1 VSAHVRNPLRTAR
14 VEIRRLERGDEE
26 VVRALT
32 DRGRYESLSREAAT
46 RLLAEERNVLLVAQV
61 EAEPVGFVLAYELQR
76 RHGPEHSLFV
86 YEIEVDERHGRQG
99 VGRAL
104 MSALFELARARG
116 IGDAFVITDESN
128 AGAMAFYESFGAT
141 RQLQNDVVFDFR
153 L

>member
-1 VSAHVRNPLRTAR
+1 
-14 VEIRRLERGDEE
+14 
-26 VVRALT
+26 
-32 DRGRYESLSREAAT
+32 
-46 RLLAEERNVLLVAQV
+46 
-61 EAEPVGFVLAYELQR
+61 
-76 RHGPEHSLFV
+76 
-86 YEIEVDERHGRQG
+86 
-99 VGRAL
+99 